1 MGDHARSNVTL
12 SAHLTRTQP
21 HPPHTTSSWRDKLP
35 IRTGYKYLDPLL
47 IAVPVTIT
55 LHYFV
60 ATPPLIMFSIAALGI
75 IPLAGALGE
84 ATEELGA
91 HLGERAGGLLNA
103 TMGNATELIISFFAL
118 RAGHAE
124 LVKASLSGSIIG
136 NILLVF
142 GMSVVAG
149 GLGRE
154 RQQFSR
160 RHASINST
168 MLFIAVV
175 ALVIPAV
182 FDLAVFGRLEE
193 HGPRIEQL
201 SLWTC
206 IVLVI
211 LYALNLLFT
220 FGGGKSHSEGKPQGS
235 AWRPAIGLLIATLLV
250 GWLSEILVGEIE
262 AAKRTLGMSELFM
275 GVIIIA
281 IIGNAAEHAT
291 AVIMAK
297 RDKMELALGIAI
309 GSSIQIALLVAPV
322 LVFLSWIIGD
332 PMSLV
337 FTPLEIAGIALA
349 VFTVDMIASDGET
362 TWFEGV
368 QLIAVY
374 LILAVA
380 FYFVPAS
387 GTRLP

>member
-1 MGDHARSNVTL
+1 MTKAIHDSSRA
-12 SAHLTRTQP
+12 
-21 HPPHTTSSWRDKLP
+21 SWRDKLP
-35 IRTGYKYLDPLL
+35 IRTGHKYLDLLL
-47 IAVPVTIT
+47 IAVPAAII
-55 LHYFV
+55 LHYF
-60 ATPPLIMFSIAALGI
+60 APTPPVLMFAVAALGI

-84 ATEELGA
+84 ATDELGCY
-91 HLGERAGGLLNA
+91 LGERAGGLLNA
-103 TMGNATELIISFFAL
+103 TMGNATELILAFFAL

-136 NILLVF
+136 NVLLVL

-193 HGPRIEQL
+193 HGARIEQL

-206 IVLVI
+206 IVLVV

-220 FGGGKSHSEGKPQGS
+220 FGGPKGRPEREKPEGSPL
-235 AWRPAIGLLIATLLV
+235 RPAISLLIATVLV

-262 AAKRTLGMSELFM
+262 AAKRMLGMSELFM
-275 GVIIIA
+275 GVIFIA

-291 AVIMAK
+291 AVVMAK
-297 RDKMELALGIAI
+297 RDKMELALSIAI

-322 LVFLSWIIGD
+322 LVFLSWIIGR

-349 VFTVDMIASDGET
+349 VITVDMIASDGET

-387 GTRLP
+387 AATH

>member
-1 MGDHARSNVTL
+1 
-12 SAHLTRTQP
+12 LTRPKHDSSTS
-21 HPPHTTSSWRDKLP
+21 SSWRDRLP
-35 IRTGYKYLDPLL
+35 IKTGHKYLDFLL
-47 IAVPVTIT
+47 IAVPAAII

-60 ATPPLIMFSIAALGI
+60 PTPPLVMFAVAALGI

-84 ATEELGA
+84 ATEELGC

-103 TMGNATELIISFFAL
+103 TMGNATELILSFFAL

-136 NILLVF
+136 NILLVL
-142 GMSVVAG
+142 GMSVIAG
-149 GLGRE
+149 GIGRE

-193 HGPRIEQL
+193 HGARIEQL

-206 IVLVI
+206 IVLVV
-211 LYALNLLFT
+211 LYALNLIFT
-220 FGGGKSHSEGKPQGS
+220 FGGPKQERTHTPEGSPIK
-235 AWRPAIGLLIATLLV
+235 PAIALIVTTLLV
-250 GWLSEILVGEIE
+250 GLLSEILVGEIE
-262 AAKRTLGMSELFM
+262 AAKKMLGMSELFM
-275 GVIIIA
+275 GVIFIA

-291 AVIMAK
+291 AIVMAK
-297 RDKMELALGIAI
+297 RDKMELALSIAI

-322 LVFLSWIIGD
+322 LVFISWMIGR

-349 VFTVDMIASDGET
+349 VITVDMIASDGET

-380 FYFVPAS
+380 FYFVPA
-387 GTRLP
+387 GAPTH

>member
-1 MGDHARSNVTL
+1 MF
-12 SAHLTRTQP
+12 
-21 HPPHTTSSWRDKLP
+21 
-35 IRTGYKYLDPLL
+35 
-47 IAVPVTIT
+47 AV
-55 LHYFV
+55 
-60 ATPPLIMFSIAALGI
+60 AALGI

-84 ATEELGA
+84 ATEELGC

-103 TMGNATELIISFFAL
+103 TMGNATELILSFFAL

-136 NILLVF
+136 NILLVL
-142 GMSVVAG
+142 GMSVIAG
-149 GLGRE
+149 GIGRE

-193 HGPRIEQL
+193 HGARIEQL

-206 IVLVI
+206 IVLVV
-211 LYALNLLFT
+211 LYALNLIFT
-220 FGGGKSHSEGKPQGS
+220 FGGPKQERTHTPEGSPIK
-235 AWRPAIGLLIATLLV
+235 PAIALIVTTLLV
-250 GWLSEILVGEIE
+250 GLLSEILVGEIE
-262 AAKRTLGMSELFM
+262 AAKKMLGMSELFM
-275 GVIIIA
+275 GVIFIA

-291 AVIMAK
+291 AIVMAK
-297 RDKMELALGIAI
+297 RDKMELALSIAI

-322 LVFLSWIIGD
+322 LVFISWMIGR

-349 VFTVDMIASDGET
+349 VITVDMIASDGET

-380 FYFVPAS
+380 FYFVPA
-387 GTRLP
+387 GAPTH

>member
-1 MGDHARSNVTL
+1 MREKEDLNSGA
-12 SAHLTRTQP
+12 
-21 HPPHTTSSWRDKLP
+21 SWHDKLP
-35 IRTGYKYLDPLL
+35 LKTGHRYLDLL
-47 IAVPVTIT
+47 LVFVPAAVV

-60 ATPPLIMFSIAALGI
+60 STPPLVMFLVAALGI
-75 IPLAGALGE
+75 VPLAGALGE
-84 ATEELGA
+84 ATDTLGA
-91 HLGERAGGLLNA
+91 HCGERVGGLLNA

-124 LVKASLSGSIIG
+124 IVKASLSGSIIG
-136 NILLVF
+136 NVLLVF

-160 RHASINST
+160 RHASIAST

-182 FDLAVFGRLEE
+182 FEFAVYGRLEQ

-201 SLWTC
+201 SLATC
-206 IVLVI
+206 AVLIV
-211 LYALNLLFT
+211 LYALSLVFMFGGVMPSPAGQEQRKPKESAARAAINLLV
-220 FGGGKSHSEGKPQGS
+220 
-235 AWRPAIGLLIATLLV
+235 ATVLV
-250 GWLSEILVGEIE
+250 GLLSEILVGEIE
-262 AAKRTLGMSELFM
+262 AAKRMLHMSDLFM
-275 GVIIIA
+275 GVIFIA

-297 RDKMELALGIAI
+297 RDKMELALSIAI
-309 GSSIQIALLVAPV
+309 GSSIQIAMLVAPV
-322 LVFLSWIIGD
+322 LVFLSWIIRQ
-332 PMSLV
+332 PMSLI

-368 QLIAVY
+368 QLLAVY

-380 FYFVPAS
+380 FYFVPAGS
-387 GTRLP
+387 AAGGH

>member
-1 MGDHARSNVTL
+1 
-12 SAHLTRTQP
+12 LTRPKHDSSTS
-21 HPPHTTSSWRDKLP
+21 SSWRDRLP
-35 IRTGYKYLDPLL
+35 IKTGHKYLDFLL
-47 IAVPVTIT
+47 IAVPAAII

-60 ATPPLIMFSIAALGI
+60 PTPPLVMFAVAALGI

-84 ATEELGA
+84 ATEELGC

-103 TMGNATELIISFFAL
+103 TMGNATELILSFFAL

-136 NILLVF
+136 NILLVL
-142 GMSVVAG
+142 GMSVIAG
-149 GLGRE
+149 GIGRE

-193 HGPRIEQL
+193 HGARIEQL

-206 IVLVI
+206 IVLVV
-211 LYALNLLFT
+211 LYALNLIFT
-220 FGGGKSHSEGKPQGS
+220 FGGPKQERTHTPEGSPIK
-235 AWRPAIGLLIATLLV
+235 PAIALIVTTLLV
-250 GWLSEILVGEIE
+250 GLLSEILVGEIE
-262 AAKRTLGMSELFM
+262 AAKKMLGMSELFM
-275 GVIIIA
+275 GVIFIA

-291 AVIMAK
+291 AIVMAK
-297 RDKMELALGIAI
+297 RDKMELALSIAI

-322 LVFLSWIIGD
+322 LVFISWMIGR

-349 VFTVDMIASDGET
+349 VITVDMIASDGET

-380 FYFVPAS
+380 FYFVPA
-387 GTRLP
+387 GTPTH

>member
-1 MGDHARSNVTL
+1 LKRSHRVV
-12 SAHLTRTQP
+12 SQTQ
-21 HPPHTTSSWRDKLP
+21 SSWRDNLP
-35 IRTGYKYLDPLL
+35 LKTGNKYLDLLL
-47 IAVPVTIT
+47 IAVPATII

-60 ATPPLIMFSIAALGI
+60 STSPLVMFGVAALGI

-91 HLGERAGGLLNA
+91 HLGQRAGGLLNA
-103 TMGNATELIISFFAL
+103 TMGNATELILSFFAL

-142 GMSVVAG
+142 GMAVIAG
-149 GLGRE
+149 GIGRE
-154 RQQFSR
+154 RQQFSKR
-160 RHASINST
+160 YASINST

-182 FDLAVFGRLEE
+182 FGFAVFGRIEE
-193 HGPRIEQL
+193 HGVRIEQL

-206 IVLVI
+206 IVLVV

-220 FGGGKSHSEGKPQGS
+220 FGGEKPGTEQEKPTGS
-235 AWRPAIGLLIATLLV
+235 PTRAAISLVIATVLV

-262 AAKRTLGMSELFM
+262 AAKRMLGMSELFM
-275 GVIIIA
+275 GVILIA

-291 AVIMAK
+291 AIIMAK
-297 RDKMELALGIAI
+297 RDKMELALSIAI

-322 LVFLSWIIGD
+322 LVLLSWIIGK

-337 FTPLEIAGIALA
+337 FTPLEIAGIGLA
-349 VFTVDMIASDGET
+349 VITVDMIASDGET

-387 GTRLP
+387 GTVIH

>member
-1 MGDHARSNVTL
+1 MKRSHRAATPAL
-12 SAHLTRTQP
+12 SG
-21 HPPHTTSSWRDKLP
+21 WRDKLP
-35 IRTGYKYLDPLL
+35 IKTGNKYLDVLL
-47 IAVPVTIT
+47 LAVPATLI

-60 ATPPLIMFSIAALGI
+60 STSPLVMFGVAALGI

-91 HLGERAGGLLNA
+91 HLGQRAGGLLNA
-103 TMGNATELIISFFAL
+103 TMGNATELILSFFAL

-142 GMSVVAG
+142 GMAVIAG
-149 GLGRE
+149 GIGRE
-154 RQQFSR
+154 RQQFSKR
-160 RHASINST
+160 YASINST

-182 FDLAVFGRLEE
+182 FGFAVFGHIEE
-193 HGPRIEQL
+193 HGPRVEQL

-206 IVLVI
+206 IVLVV
-211 LYALNLLFT
+211 LYALNMLFT
-220 FGGGKSHSEGKPQGS
+220 FGGSKANPEHEKPEGSPTR
-235 AWRPAIGLLIATLLV
+235 AAIALVIATVLV

-262 AAKRTLGMSELFM
+262 AAKRILGMSELFM

-291 AVIMAK
+291 AIIMAK
-297 RDKMELALGIAI
+297 RDKMELALSIAI

-322 LVFLSWIIGD
+322 LVFLSWIIGR

-349 VFTVDMIASDGET
+349 VITVDMIASDGET

-380 FYFVPAS
+380 FYFVPVTPAH
-387 GTRLP
+387 

>member
-1 MGDHARSNVTL
+1 LKRLHPVA
-12 SAHLTRTQP
+12 TQ
-21 HPPHTTSSWRDKLP
+21 TQCSWRDKLP
-35 IRTGYKYLDPLL
+35 IKTGNKYLDLLL
-47 IAVPVTIT
+47 IVVPTAII

-60 ATPPLIMFSIAALGI
+60 STPPLVMFGVAALGI
-75 IPLAGALGE
+75 IPLASALGE

-91 HLGERAGGLLNA
+91 HLGQRAGGLLNA
-103 TMGNATELIISFFAL
+103 TMGNATELILSFFAL

-136 NILLVF
+136 NILLVL
-142 GMSVVAG
+142 GMAVIAG
-149 GLGRE
+149 GIGRE
-154 RQQFSR
+154 RQQFSK

-182 FDLAVFGRLEE
+182 FGFAVFGRIEE
-193 HGPRIEQL
+193 HGARVEQL

-206 IVLVI
+206 VVLVV

-220 FGGGKSHSEGKPQGS
+220 FGGPKAHSEEEKPEGS
-235 AWRPAIGLLIATLLV
+235 PTRAAIAMVIATVLV

-262 AAKRTLGMSELFM
+262 AAKRMLGMSELFM
-275 GVIIIA
+275 GVIFIA

-291 AVIMAK
+291 AIVMA
-297 RDKMELALGIAI
+297 RHDKMELALSIAI

-322 LVFLSWIIGD
+322 LVFLGWVIGR

-337 FTPLEIAGIALA
+337 FTPLEIAGIGLA
-349 VFTVDMIASDGET
+349 VITVDMIASDGET

-380 FYFVPAS
+380 FYFVPANV
-387 GTRLP
+387 